1 MPATTHTL
9 PEVYSTSE
17 VALAAGVD
25 PEDVWRW
32 ADDHDVRVLS
42 GGFYATPDAVRMV
55 RHLLARVEVEPAR
68 GDLFEAPRERA
79 RRRGLPIAAATAAHV
94 CLLAGLMLLSTA
106 AGPSVWVEMEPA
118 ATTQL
123 VFLAAPGAG
132 GGGGGGGHKA
142 LVRASAAERKG
153 TALLRSPLP
162 LRPRPE
168 RAEPPP
174 VETPAPKPD
183 PPAVVAPVVP
193 VEADAHDTRGEPT
206 DAARQPESRG
216 PGTDG
221 EAGAG
226 AAAGIGSGNGPGL
239 GIGTGGG
246 TGGGPYRPGSGI
258 APPSLLREVKPD
270 YTEEGRR
277 RGVEGDVDL
286 EIVVRGDGS
295 VGDVKLV
302 RGLGTGLDQR
312 AIDAVRQWRFSP
324 ATRQG
329 VPVDVIVHVSVEFRL
344 R

>member
-1 MPATTHTL
+1 
-9 PEVYSTSE
+9 
-17 VALAAGVD
+17 
-25 PEDVWRW
+25 
-32 ADDHDVRVLS
+32 
-42 GGFYATPDAVRMV
+42 
-55 RHLLARVEVEPAR
+55 
-68 GDLFEAPRERA
+68 
-79 RRRGLPIAAATAAHV
+79 
-94 CLLAGLMLLSTA
+94 
-106 AGPSVWVEMEPA
+106 
-118 ATTQL
+118 
-123 VFLAAPGAG
+123 
-132 GGGGGGGHKA
+132 
-142 LVRASAAERKG
+142 
-153 TALLRSPLP
+153 
-162 LRPRPE
+162 
-168 RAEPPP
+168 
-174 VETPAPKPD
+174 
-183 PPAVVAPVVP
+183 VP